1 MHRIRF
7 RRSGKSKPAPDG
19 VPARGAPASSTISP
33 VIELTKRLLIAAEGG
48 EPVCLTS
55 VLEPGPMPLEA
66 GARMLVERTGQR
78 MGSLGDA
85 DLDDQVAAFAAE
97 AFSRHITQTLYVSP
111 KGLTDRVVHGATAIY
126 MEVVE
131 AKPVFLIVGGGH
143 IGRALAKLA
152 DFVDF
157 HVAVLD
163 DREEFANAERIPW
176 ADEILCDDYEAALDR
191 YPINSA
197 TYITLVTRGHK
208 QDELSLRR
216 CLGRGAAYLGM
227 IGSKRRTSTVLR
239 HLAEEGFDQAE
250 LDRVRT
256 PIGLNIGA
264 ETPEEIAIS
273 IMAEVIMF
281 RRGGDGAVMYHR

>member
-1 MHRIRF
+1 MYRIRF
-7 RRSGKSKPAPDG
+7 RRSGKSNVHRAGHPQ
-19 VPARGAPASSTISP
+19 GAPASSTISP

-78 MGSLGDA
+78 MGSLGDV

-131 AKPVFLIVGGGH
+131 SKPVFLIVGGGH

-250 LDRVRT
+250 LERVRT